1 MNTMVE
7 HTLFPYTNSWW
18 NTSNVPGKK
27 AENQNYILGVANYE
41 KECRR
46 KLAQWQGFE
55 VAAA

>member
-1 MNTMVE
+1 MNAMVE

-27 AENQNYILGVANYE
+27 AENQSYILGIANYE
-41 KECRR
+41 KECREN
-46 KLAQWQGFE
+46 LAQWKGLE

>member
-27 AENQNYILGVANYE
+27 AENQSYVLGIETYE
-41 KECRR
+41 RECREKFR
-46 KLAQWQGFE
+46 GWEGFE
-55 VAAA
+55 IAAA